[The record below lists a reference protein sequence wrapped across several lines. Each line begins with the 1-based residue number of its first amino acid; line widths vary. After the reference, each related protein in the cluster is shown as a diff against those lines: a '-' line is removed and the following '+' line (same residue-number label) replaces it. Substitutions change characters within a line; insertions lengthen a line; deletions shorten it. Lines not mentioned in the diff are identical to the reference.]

1 MKPLR
6 ITLFVIAF
14 VLLASQTFRHAYVRW
29 IETRT
34 SVLDKYDSETG
45 EKIGSARSLS
55 DLEAAYDA
63 AYKEKKKEEE
73 AAKKEQDE
81 NPDSD
86 WRLRNSRV
94 DAESKEMELRQ
105 AIQEW
110 ESQTKEIRELHHF
123 WTIGLVALVVGLVV
137 YSRVERWTG
146 FALVI
151 LAFCEMVWATC
162 PGFRNLAGAQPE
174 FDRLLLHKFVFS
186 LLSFVLLIA
195 TWMVL
200 RRIEARREAAEM
212 LRG

>member
-6 ITLFVIAF
+6 TTLFVIAF
-14 VLLASQTFRHAYVRW
+14 VILCSQTFRHAYVRW

-34 SVLDKYDSETG
+34 SVLDKYDTETG
-45 EKIGSARSLS
+45 KQISSARSLQ
-55 DLEAAYDA
+55 DLEAAYDV
-63 AYKEKKKEEE
+63 AYKEKKREEE
-73 AAKKEQDE
+73 ATKKAEE
-81 NPDSD
+81 ANPDSN
-86 WRLRNSRV
+86 RPVRNSQI
-94 DAESKEMELRQ
+94 AAQSKESELRQ

-123 WTIGLVALVVGLVV
+123 WMVGLIALVLGMVI
-137 YSRVERWTG
+137 YMRVEHWSG

-174 FDRLLLHKFVFS
+174 FDRLLIHKFIFS
-186 LLSFVLLIA
+186 LSSFALLIA
-195 TWMVL
+195 TWIVL

>member
-45 EKIGSARSLS
+45 KKISSARSLS
-55 DLEAAYDA
+55 ELEAAYDA

-73 AAKKEQDE
+73 ATKKEQE
-81 NPDSD
+81 ANPDRD
-86 WRLRNSRV
+86 RPVRNSQIE
-94 DAESKEMELRQ
+94 AQSKESDLRM
-105 AIQEW
+105 AIHEW

-123 WTIGLVALVVGLVV
+123 WTVGVIALVLGLLV
-137 YSRVERWTG
+137 YSRVERWSG

-186 LLSFVLLIA
+186 LLSFVLLIG
-195 TWMVL
+195 TWVVL
-200 RRIEARREAAEM
+200 RRLEARREAVEM
-212 LRG
+212 LRS